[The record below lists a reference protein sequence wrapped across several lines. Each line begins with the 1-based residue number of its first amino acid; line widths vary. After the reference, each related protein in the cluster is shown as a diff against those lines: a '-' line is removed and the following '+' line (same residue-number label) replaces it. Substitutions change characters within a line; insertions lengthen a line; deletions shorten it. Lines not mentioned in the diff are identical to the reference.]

1 LGVDAI
7 EIDVHCTRDGVPVL
21 LHDET
26 LDRTTDG
33 HGPVAERTLAQLQ
46 ALDAGGDAFAGRFR
60 GERVPALADVLDLT
74 RTTCL
79 LVVEIKQRGIEQAVA
94 DVIRRANA
102 AGSVMLWSFHAEV
115 VSAARAICPEAPAA
129 RLAGMIG
136 GDAAVTLLNDT
147 VRRNAQAVSV
157 FGASLSPSLVRA
169 ARLRGLGVFTW
180 TVDVPAEQA
189 RVATAGVDGIVTNLP
204 DVLRA
209 TLQTGGFGGIAGPR
223 RDVRTNAT

>member
-1 LGVDAI
+1 
-7 EIDVHCTRDGVPVL
+7 
-21 LHDET
+21 
-26 LDRTTDG
+26 
-33 HGPVAERTLAQLQ
+33 
-46 ALDAGGDAFAGRFR
+46 
-60 GERVPALADVLDLT
+60 
-74 RTTCL
+74 
-79 LVVEIKQRGIEQAVA
+79 
-94 DVIRRANA
+94 
-102 AGSVMLWSFHAEV
+102 
-115 VSAARAICPEAPAA
+115 
-129 RLAGMIG
+129 
-136 GDAAVTLLNDT
+136 
-147 VRRNAQAVSV
+147 V